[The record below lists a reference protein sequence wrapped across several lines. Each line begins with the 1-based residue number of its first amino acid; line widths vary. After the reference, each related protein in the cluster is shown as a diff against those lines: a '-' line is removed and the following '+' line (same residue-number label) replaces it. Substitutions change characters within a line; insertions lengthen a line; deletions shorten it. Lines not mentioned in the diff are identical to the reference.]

1 VSKEANKASD
11 VECPEM
17 AVDVFPNSRPQNS
30 DQDHTELNLA
40 NTSNNIA
47 PQIVKDCFMMLRN
60 KRFAKMNY

>member
-47 PQIVKDCFMMLRN
+47 PQIVKDCFM
-60 KRFAKMNY
+60 